1 MLNTIIGICVVV
13 LCAVVIWTII
23 LIANI
28 SGAKQKFDT
37 LPPSLLV
44 RKSET
49 CPAGQAEYS
58 LILMH
63 FSKWKK
69 LFELDPNNFIF
80 IFSDGTRNIPGRI
93 TKTPFEIMHPCHICD
108 SEGTGFFLIEFSEL
122 DYFRYYLYSRKI
134 ADKYCALEE
143 QKISLSVVGNIRE
156 KIDALESETQQNIQ
170 RALELQREIVLRLD
184 TGEDAKKKPETSH
197 HNDKEA
203 AYEQP
208 HS

>member
-1 MLNTIIGICVVV
+1 MPGKEDSMLNTIIGTCVVA
-13 LCAVVIWTII
+13 LCAVVGWTII
-23 LIANI
+23 LIANA
-28 SGAKQKFDT
+28 SEAKQKFDI

-44 RKSET
+44 RKSEA
-49 CPAGQAEYS
+49 CPAGHAEYS

-69 LFELDPNNFIF
+69 LFELDPNNFIY

-134 ADKYCALEE
+134 ADKYCAIEE
-143 QKISLSVVGNIRE
+143 QKISLSVVANIRE
-156 KIDALESETQQNIQ
+156 KIDALEAETQQNIQ
-170 RALELQREIVLRLD
+170 RVLELQREIVLRLD
-184 TGEDAKKKPETSH
+184 PMADH
-197 HNDKEA
+197 
-203 AYEQP
+203 EQP
-208 HS
+208 QK

>member
-49 CPAGQAEYS
+49 CPAEHAEYS

-63 FSKWKK
+63 FPKWKK

-170 RALELQREIVLRLD
+170 RALELRREIVLRLD
-184 TGEDAKKKPETSH
+184 PGEDSKKKPETSH
-197 HNDKEA
+197 HNEKEA